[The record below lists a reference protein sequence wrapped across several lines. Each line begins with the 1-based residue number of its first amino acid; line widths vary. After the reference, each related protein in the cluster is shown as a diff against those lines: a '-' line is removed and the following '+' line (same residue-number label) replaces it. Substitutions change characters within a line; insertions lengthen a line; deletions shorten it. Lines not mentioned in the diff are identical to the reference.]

1 MAEFISIRKMR
12 EIRDPEL
19 FVRCVINDKAR
30 LERLDEKRRQ
40 RAEEAR
46 KEAERLAQ
54 EAKQK
59 EEFHSFLVKFSVG
72 LCFVVTVAATL
83 LTLTL

>member
-83 LTLTL
+83 LTLTF

>member
-1 MAEFISIRKMR
+1 MAEFVSIRKMR

-83 LTLTL
+83 LTLTF

>member
-1 MAEFISIRKMR
+1 MAEFVSIRKMR

-19 FVRCVINDKAR
+19 FVRCVVNDKAR

-83 LTLTL
+83 LTLTF

>member
-1 MAEFISIRKMR
+1 MENIISIRQMR
-12 EIRDPEL
+12 ELRDPETMMNL
-19 FVRCVINDKAR
+19 VLNDPAR
-30 LERLDEKRRQ
+30 LKRLDEKRRQ

-46 KEAERLAQ
+46 KEAERLEQ